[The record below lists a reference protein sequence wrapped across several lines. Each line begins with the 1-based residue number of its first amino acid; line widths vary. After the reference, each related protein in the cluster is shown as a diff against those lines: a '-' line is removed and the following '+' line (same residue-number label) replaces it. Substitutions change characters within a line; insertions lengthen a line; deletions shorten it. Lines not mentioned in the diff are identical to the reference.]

1 MSPIY
6 GCAPS
11 ARAGLP
17 WLPLDG
23 EAVGVPPDA
32 GIAGRE
38 RRTDERADRSGAC
51 VWASGVVCRTAGL
64 HGRWCSSMIMYSRRS
79 VFFRR
84 HSGSVRLQEL
94 EKRVLAKPNEQM
106 SLLLRPLHISEWN

>member
-1 MSPIY
+1 VSPIY
-6 GCAPS
+6 GCSPS

-23 EAVGVPPDA
+23 EAVRVPPDA

-38 RRTDERADRSGAC
+38 RRTHKRADRSGAC
-51 VWASGVVCRTAGL
+51 VWVSGVVRTAGL
-64 HGRWCSSMIMYSRRS
+64 HGRSMIMYSRRFG
-79 VFFRR
+79 VLRR
-84 HSGSVRLQEL
+84 HSGCVRLQEL